1 MRYDRFGKDA
11 ENDSI
16 YNLKPLTMIYLTR
29 RERFNAAH
37 RLYREDW
44 SEEKNME
51 VFGKCSNPNWHGHNY
66 VLFVTIKGELKPE
79 LGYVVDLKV
88 LSRFIREYIID
99 KLDHK
104 NLNLEVEFMKD
115 RMMSTEQI
123 AIAIW
128 QELEPPVLSLGVEL
142 HCIRLEETENNFV
155 EYFGK

>member
-44 SEEKNME
+44 TEEKNME